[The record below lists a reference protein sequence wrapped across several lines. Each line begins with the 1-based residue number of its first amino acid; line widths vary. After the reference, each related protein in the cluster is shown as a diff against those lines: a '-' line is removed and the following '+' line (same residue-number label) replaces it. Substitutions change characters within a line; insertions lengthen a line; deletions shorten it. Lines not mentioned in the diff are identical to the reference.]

1 MITIHQPKAWIAA
14 ALLLI
19 PISQSAASDL
29 MFGCWSRPACGK
41 VCKLVCDE
49 TTLTATCYDCVCDQ
63 ICVPGPS
70 QQGCK
75 HCATMHCGESG
86 CAKCEFCWYD
96 WVSCGCAMPR
106 TVKVLKKYQTE
117 RKVCSYHWEVVD
129 DRGCGAN
136 GGPGCGCGC
145 VYKAAPVESQIGQA
159 IPVSETDR
167 LQLAAWVT
175 NDAAQRQAELADA
188 FKLPEVQGVAQSLQP
203 LGAAAGAAAGAAEE
217 KPSMLVRFASM
228 FKVGK

>member
-1 MITIHQPKAWIAA
+1 MWIAA

-19 PISQSAASDL
+19 PYSQSSANEL
-29 MFGCWSRPACGK
+29 MFGCCTRPACGK

-49 TTLTATCYDCVCDQ
+49 TTLTVTCYDCECDQ

-75 HCATMHCGESG
+75 HCATMHCGENG

-96 WVSCGCAMPR
+96 WCASGCALPR
-106 TVKVLKKYQTE
+106 TVKVLKKYETQ

-129 DRGCGAN
+129 GCGCGCGAN

-145 VYKAAPVESQIGQA
+145 VFKAAPAEAQIGQA
-159 IPVSETDR
+159 MPVSHTDR
-167 LQLAAWVT
+167 LQLVAWMSA
-175 NDAAQRQAELADA
+175 DAAQRKAELADA
-188 FKLPEVQGVAQSLQP
+188 FKLPEMQGVAQSAQP
-203 LGAAAGAAAGAAEE
+203 QGAAAIATEE
-217 KPSMLVRFASM
+217 KPSMLVRFANM
-228 FKVGK
+228 FKIGK